1 MVLQSG
7 IYFGDDQMPTDWR
20 IGLRLD
26 TRAIKGSGLFPIKLR
41 LYAGHLHKARMFRT
55 GKECAKMDFEKIL
68 DRNIN
73 VKGNNLELRT
83 WCEKFIERANKITK
97 DTSVYSFNDFK
108 NKFVSAP
115 KTKAS
120 YVISDYI
127 RNILIEDYA
136 KAKTITS
143 LKGSAN
149 KLDIHFNQITFFDLT
164 SDKLDSFSKSMSD
177 LGLSDATIGI
187 HMRNIKI
194 AFNHARKPGEN
205 QIMPESIYPF
215 HDFKIKTYSND
226 NKKNRPLY
234 INEIKELTSYKPKNL
249 KQKKSKNFFMLS
261 YHASGMNLVDIA
273 LIKKTD
279 LEHADSGLKFSFIR
293 KKTKDSTSKR
303 VSVNVNKIIQDV
315 FNEYGNGSEYIF
327 PILKGDE
334 TDSQIDNRVGNF
346 AKTLNE
352 GLKEIAEELTISN
365 KLSMVWARHTFA
377 SKVYNSKKFTIKEIG
392 NMLGHSSVAT
402 TERYLGS
409 IGIIEIDKVQD
420 VL

>member
-1 MVLQSG
+1 
-7 IYFGDDQMPTDWR
+7 
-20 IGLRLD
+20 
-26 TRAIKGSGLFPIKLR
+26 
-41 LYAGHLHKARMFRT
+41 
-55 GKECAKMDFEKIL
+55 
-68 DRNIN
+68 
-73 VKGNNLELRT
+73 
-83 WCEKFIERANKITK
+83 
-97 DTSVYSFNDFK
+97 
-108 NKFVSAP
+108 
-115 KTKAS
+115 
-120 YVISDYI
+120 
-127 RNILIEDYA
+127 
-136 KAKTITS
+136 
-143 LKGSAN
+143 
-149 KLDIHFNQITFFDLT
+149 
-164 SDKLDSFSKSMSD
+164 
-177 LGLSDATIGI
+177 
-187 HMRNIKI
+187 MRNIKI

-334 TDSQIDNRVGNF
+334 TDSQIDNRVGDF

-352 GLKEIAEELTISN
+352 GLKEIAEELSISN
-365 KLSMVWARHTFA
+365 
-377 SKVYNSKKFTIKEIG
+377 N
-392 NMLGHSSVAT
+392 
-402 TERYLGS
+402 
-409 IGIIEIDKVQD
+409 
-420 VL
+420 